1 MHIAYVCADPGI
13 PVFGTK
19 GASVHVQE
27 VVRVLLEAGHT
38 VELFCRRT
46 DGEPWPAAAA
56 ARAAGRLVVHE
67 LGRIRGTDVADRERR
82 AMAADAELR
91 QVMETAGPFDA
102 VYERYSLWST
112 AGTGYARDHQVP
124 AILEVNAPLPEE
136 QARHRGLVHA
146 AEAHA
151 VIRRAAAAAS
161 AVVCV
166 SQPVADWVRAEL
178 VAGTGTTAGTAHPS
192 VVVESNGV
200 DVTRVVPA
208 PPAAPAQ
215 RPFTV
220 GFVGTLKPWHGTETL
235 LEAHALLRRAVPDAR
250 LLLVGDGPQA
260 AALRAQAEALGIA
273 DAVEMT
279 GAVAPVDVPGHLHR
293 MDVAT
298 APYPA
303 VGEGYFSPLKVY
315 EYMAAGLPVVA
326 SAVGQLP
333 RVVDHRRT
341 GFLVPGSDPAALAE
355 ALRKLAADR
364 RLRARVGAAAREHV
378 VAGHTWTHV
387 VARSLAAAGMLLSVP
402 PVAAGESSAL
412 GDSSALAEAG
422 AAGGSAAG
430 GTWAWGA
437 GTGKGAVA

>member
-1 MHIAYVCADPGI
+1 MRIAYVCADPGI

-27 VVRVLLEAGHT
+27 VVRVLLEAGH
-38 VELFCRRT
+38 VVDLFCRRT
-46 DGEPWPAAAA
+46 DGDPWPAAAA
-56 ARAAGRLVVHE
+56 ARGEGRLTVHE
-67 LGRIRGTDVADRERR
+67 LGRIRGADLADRERR
-82 AMAADAELR
+82 AIAADAELR
-91 QVMETAGPFDA
+91 AVLEAAGPFDA

-112 AGTGYARDHQVP
+112 AGTAYARDHRVP
-124 AILEVNAPLPEE
+124 AVLEVNAPLPEE
-136 QARHRGLVHA
+136 QARHRGLVHV

-151 VIRRAAAAAS
+151 VVRQAVRDAS

-166 SQPVADWVRAEL
+166 SEPVADWVRAEL
-178 VAGTGTTAGTAHPS
+178 AAGGTAPGS
-192 VVVESNGV
+192 GPRIVVESNGV
-200 DVTRVVPA
+200 DVGRVRPA
-208 PPAAPAQ
+208 PAPAD

-235 LEAHALLRRAVPDAR
+235 LAAHALLRQSVPAAR

-260 AALRAQAEALGIA
+260 GALREQAAELGLA

-279 GAVAPVDVPGHLHR
+279 GAVAPVDIPAYLHR

-303 VGEGYFSPLKVY
+303 MGEGYFSPLKVY

-333 RVVDHRRT
+333 GVIDHART
-341 GFLVPGSDPAALAE
+341 GFLVPGSDPTALA
-355 ALRKLAADR
+355 AMLRVLAADR
-364 RLRARVGAAAREHV
+364 WLRERVGAAARQHV

-387 VARSLAAAGMLLSVP
+387 VERSLSAAGLHLSVP
-402 PVAAGESSAL
+402 LGERPVSAMLPAGV
-412 GDSSALAEAG
+412 G
-422 AAGGSAAG
+422 
-430 GTWAWGA
+430 
-437 GTGKGAVA
+437 

>member
-46 DGEPWPAAAA
+46 GGEPWPDAAT
-56 ARAAGRLVVHE
+56 ARAAGWLTVHE
-67 LGRIRGTDVADRERR
+67 LGPIRGADLADRERL
-82 AMAADAELR
+82 AMAADVELR
-91 QVMETAGPFDA
+91 ATLDAAGPFDL

-112 AGTGYARDHQVP
+112 AGTSYARDHGVP
-124 AILEVNAPLPEE
+124 AVLEVNAPLPEE
-136 QARHRGLVHA
+136 QARHRGLAHPD
-146 AEAHA
+146 EARA
-151 VIRRAAAAAS
+151 VIRQAAGNARV
-161 AVVCV
+161 VVCV
-166 SQPVADWVRAEL
+166 SQPVADWVHDQL
-178 VAGTGTTAGTAHPS
+178 AGVPS
-192 VVVESNGV
+192 GSRPTVVVESNGV
-200 DVTRVVPA
+200 DVDRIVPA
-208 PPAAPAQ
+208 PAAAE

-235 LEAHALLRRAVPDAR
+235 LAAHAELRRSVPEAR

-260 AALRAQAEALGIA
+260 DALRDQAQSLGTA
-273 DAVEMT
+273 DAVELT
-279 GAVAPVDVPGHLHR
+279 GAVAPVDIPRLLHR

-315 EYMAAGLPVVA
+315 EYMSAGLPVVA

-333 RVVDHRRT
+333 GVIDHSRT
-341 GFLVPGSDPAALAE
+341 GFLVPGSDPTALAGM
-355 ALRKLAADR
+355 LTVLAADPW
-364 RLRARVGAAAREHV
+364 LRERVGSAAREHV

-387 VARSLAAAGMLLSVP
+387 VERSLAAAGIALSAP
-402 PVAAGESSAL
+402 MGSRAGVV
-412 GDSSALAEAG
+412 
-422 AAGGSAAG
+422 
-430 GTWAWGA
+430 T
-437 GTGKGAVA
+437 

>member
-1 MHIAYVCADPGI
+1 MRIAYVCADPGI

-38 VELFCRRT
+38 IDLFCRRT

-56 ARAAGRLVVHE
+56 ARTEGRLTVHE

-82 AMAADAELR
+82 ARAADTELR
-91 QVMETAGPFDA
+91 AAVAAAGPFDA

-112 AGTGYARDHQVP
+112 AGTAHAREHGIP
-124 AILEVNAPLPEE
+124 AVLEVNAPLPLE
-136 QARHRGLVHA
+136 QARHRGLVHVE
-146 AEAHA
+146 EAHA
-151 VIRRAAAAAS
+151 VVRQAAADAS

-166 SQPVADWVRAEL
+166 SAPVADWVRGEL
-178 VAGTGTTAGTAHPS
+178 DAAGTAPADRPA
-192 VVVESNGV
+192 VVVEANGV
-200 DVTRVVPA
+200 DVTRIT
-208 PPAAPAQ
+208 PAAAAAD

-235 LEAHALLRRAVPDAR
+235 LEAHALLRRSVPDAR

-260 AALRAQAEALGIA
+260 EALRAQAAALGIT

-279 GAVAPVDVPGHLHR
+279 GAVAPVDVPAHLHR

-303 VGEGYFSPLKVY
+303 AGEGYFSPLKVY

-333 RVVDHRRT
+333 DVVDHSST
-341 GFLVPGSDPAALAE
+341 GFLVPGSDPTALAGMLCVL
-355 ALRKLAADR
+355 ASDRWLRE
-364 RLRARVGAAAREHV
+364 RVGAAAREHV
-378 VAGHTWTHV
+378 TSGHTWRHV
-387 VARSLAAAGMLLSVP
+387 VERSLAAAGMRLSVP
-402 PVAAGESSAL
+402 RGSGPVTARYPTGLPVAV
-412 GDSSALAEAG
+412 
-422 AAGGSAAG
+422 
-430 GTWAWGA
+430 TP
-437 GTGKGAVA
+437 

>member
-1 MHIAYVCADPGI
+1 MRVAYVCADPGI

-38 VELFCRRT
+38 VDLFCRRT
-46 DGEPWPAAAA
+46 GGEPWPTAAA
-56 ARAAGRLVVHE
+56 ARAAGRLTVHE
-67 LGRIRGTDVADRERR
+67 LGRVDGTDLADRERR
-82 AMAADAELR
+82 AMAADRRLLHAL
-91 QVMETAGPFDA
+91 TAAGPFDA

-112 AGTGYARDHQVP
+112 AGTSYAREHGVP
-124 AILEVNAPLPEE
+124 AVLEVNAPLPTE

-151 VIRRAAAAAS
+151 VVRRAAADAS

-166 SQPVADWVRAEL
+166 SEPVAAWVRE
-178 VAGTGTTAGTAHPS
+178 VAPGAA
-192 VVVESNGV
+192 VVVEPNGV
-200 DVTRVVPA
+200 DVDRIVPA
-208 PPAAPAQ
+208 PTRPE

-235 LEAHALLRRAVPDAR
+235 LEAHALLRRSVPDAR

-260 AALRAQAEALGIA
+260 QALREQARALGTA
-273 DAVEMT
+273 AAVETT
-279 GAVAPVDVPGHLHR
+279 GAVAPVDVPALLHR

-303 VGEGYFSPLKVY
+303 AGEGYFSPLKVY

-333 RVVDHRRT
+333 DALEHTRT
-341 GFLVPGSDPAALAE
+341 GFLVPGSDPAALAATLHE
-355 ALRKLAADR
+355 LATDRGLRE
-364 RLRARVGAAAREHV
+364 RVGRAAREHV
-378 VAGHTWTHV
+378 TSGHAWTHV
-387 VARSLAAAGMLLSVP
+387 VERSLAAAGIELSR
-402 PVAAGESSAL
+402 AGV
-412 GDSSALAEAG
+412 G
-422 AAGGSAAG
+422 
-430 GTWAWGA
+430 
-437 GTGKGAVA
+437 V

>member
-1 MHIAYVCADPGI
+1 
-13 PVFGTK
+13 
-19 GASVHVQE
+19 
-27 VVRVLLEAGHT
+27 
-38 VELFCRRT
+38 
-46 DGEPWPAAAA
+46 
-56 ARAAGRLVVHE
+56 
-67 LGRIRGTDVADRERR
+67 
-82 AMAADAELR
+82 
-91 QVMETAGPFDA
+91 
-102 VYERYSLWST
+102 
-112 AGTGYARDHQVP
+112 
-124 AILEVNAPLPEE
+124 
-136 QARHRGLVHA
+136 
-146 AEAHA
+146 
-151 VIRRAAAAAS
+151 
-161 AVVCV
+161 
-166 SQPVADWVRAEL
+166 
-178 VAGTGTTAGTAHPS
+178 
-192 VVVESNGV
+192 
-200 DVTRVVPA
+200 
-208 PPAAPAQ
+208 
-215 RPFTV
+215 
-220 GFVGTLKPWHGTETL
+220 
-235 LEAHALLRRAVPDAR
+235 RAVPDAR

-355 ALRKLAADR
+355 ALRELAVDR
-364 RLRARVGAAAREHV
+364 RLRARVGAPAREHA
-378 VAGHTWTHV
+378 VAGHTSPHV

-437 GTGKGAVA
+437 GTGKGAVARWRSSSRRPTSGPSCPRRGGSGASCDPTCGRTAGSSSAASSRSSPRSPSGCSSPGR